1 MSMELSSGVIEMEKN
16 EARQALSEYR
26 AAVREQA
33 AHRRGQ
39 ADRELTE
46 IDDAV
51 MRGYRELGR
60 GRRLIELSSVIAAGG
75 VQELAYVTRN
85 WRGGEYHTEE
95 LTALVPN
102 LAVTRADARHCFT
115 RGVGTD
121 GSVIFRADNPQ
132 AERKADK
139 VKVAADTF
147 PEEERAPMT
156 SWGQARAIVPQVPA
170 PLRPNSHLRNYHIL
184 WEAEWDGVPTDP
196 ALLKH
201 LGGDLYALL
210 AVWDLSPLERAVLAG
225 QRA

>member
-1 MSMELSSGVIEMEKN
+1 MELSAGVIEMEKN
-16 EARQALSEYR
+16 EAKQALNEYR

-33 AHRRGQ
+33 AHRRGA
-39 ADRELTE
+39 ADRELIE

-60 GRRLIELSSVIAAGG
+60 GRRLIERQQVIAAAACRNSSTRAP
-75 VQELAYVTRN
+75 LARRRVPTPRVDGTRAEPCGHA
-85 WRGGEYHTEE
+85 RRR
-95 LTALVPN
+95 TALLHPRRRHRR
-102 LAVTRADARHCFT
+102 LGDLPRRQSAGRAQGRQGEG
-115 RGVGTD
+115 RGRTP
-121 GSVIFRADNPQ
+121 SR
-132 AERKADK
+132 RKQ
-139 VKVAADTF
+139 
-147 PEEERAPMT
+147 RAPMT

>member
-1 MSMELSSGVIEMEKN
+1 MELSSGVIEMERN

-39 ADRELTE
+39 ADRELIE

-60 GRRLIELSSVIAAGG
+60 GRRLIELSTVIAAGG
-75 VQELAYVTRN
+75 VQELVYETRP
-85 WRGGEYHTEE
+85 WKDGGWTTEQH
-95 LTALVPN
+95 TALVPN
-102 LAVTRADARHCFT
+102 LACIRADARHCFSN
-115 RGVGTD
+115 GVRRD
-121 GSVIFRADNPQ
+121 GGVVFRADNPS
-132 AERKADK
+132 ADRKADK
-139 VKVAADTF
+139 VTIPAGTF
-147 PEEERAPMT
+147 AEDQREPMT

-170 PLRPNSHLRNYHIL
+170 PLRPNSHLRNYHVL

>member
-1 MSMELSSGVIEMEKN
+1 MELSSGVIEMERN

-39 ADRELTE
+39 ADRELIE

-60 GRRLIELSSVIAAGG
+60 GRRLIELSAVIAAGG
-75 VQELAYVTRN
+75 VQEIVYNDRR
-85 WRGGEYHTEE
+85 WSGGQYRDLE

-102 LAVTRADARHCFT
+102 LAVIRADARHCFT
-115 RGVGTD
+115 RGVRDD
-121 GSVIFRADNPQ
+121 GSVLFRADNPSS
-132 AERKADK
+132 ERKADK
-139 VKVAADTF
+139 VKLAEGTF
-147 PEEERAPMT
+147 PEEQRASMT

-170 PLRPNSHLRNYHIL
+170 PLRPNSHLRNYHVL
-184 WEAEWDGVPTDP
+184 WEAEWEGVPTDP